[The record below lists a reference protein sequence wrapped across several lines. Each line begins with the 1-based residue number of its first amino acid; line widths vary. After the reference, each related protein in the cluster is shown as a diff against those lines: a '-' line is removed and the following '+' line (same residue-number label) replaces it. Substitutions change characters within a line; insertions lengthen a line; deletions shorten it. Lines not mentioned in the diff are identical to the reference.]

1 MKILAVGYR
10 DWAFEIY
17 KNLLK
22 KKIKIKILKKKNV
35 SLKEIEKYNPDLIL
49 FYGWSKKVS
58 NIVVQ
63 KFKCIMLH
71 PSKLP
76 YYAGG
81 SPIQNQIIRNVKRSA
96 VTLFSMNEKI
106 DHGNIL
112 IQKELSLLG
121 DLDEI
126 FKRIIKIG
134 TLLTL
139 KILKKNYKEKKTR
152 ILKVYKRRNPKQSEI
167 TLKEIK
173 FKSAAYLY
181 NKIRMLQDPYPNAFI
196 KTFDGKKLYIQKAA
210 ISKKK

>member
-139 KILKKNYKEKKTR
+139 KIL
-152 ILKVYKRRNPKQSEI
+152 L
-167 TLKEIK
+167 TL
-173 FKSAAYLY
+173 
-181 NKIRMLQDPYPNAFI
+181 
-196 KTFDGKKLYIQKAA
+196 
-210 ISKKK
+210 

>member
-173 FKSAAYLY
+173 FKSAVYLY

-196 KTFDGKKLYIQKAA
+196 KTFDGKKLYIQKAT
-210 ISKKK
+210 ISKNK

>member
-1 MKILAVGYR
+1 MKILAIGYR
-10 DWAFEIY
+10 DWAIDIY

-22 KKIKIKILKKKNV
+22 EKIKIKILKKKSI
-35 SLKEIEKYNPDLIL
+35 SLKEIKKYNPDLIL

-58 NIVVQ
+58 NTIVQ

-76 YYAGG
+76 NFAGG

-112 IQKELSLLG
+112 IQKEFSLLG
-121 DLDEI
+121 ELNEI
-126 FKRIIKIG
+126 FNRIIKIG

-139 KILKKNYKEKKTR
+139 NILKKNYKQKKIKIT
-152 ILKVYKRRNPKQSEI
+152 KVYKRRKPQQSEI
-167 TLKEIK
+167 TLREFK
-173 FKSAAYLY
+173 FSNANYLY

-196 KTFDGKKLYIQKAA
+196 KTIDGKKLYIQKVS
-210 ISKKK
+210 ISKK